1 MTQTIQSF
9 MTQSVL
15 SQHLNAV
22 WQQHY
27 HQVVAKPV
35 PPYVLEAVALISR
48 NLASLANSD
57 EPNPEAWKNISD
69 VSHLVFSSFNKESES
84 PLKQTVDSTLPSQGD
99 IFDAITDPTT

>member
-1 MTQTIQSF
+1 MTQTAQSF

-27 HQVVAKPV
+27 HQVVNKPV

-69 VSHLVFSSFNKESES
+69 VSHLVFSSFAKKSES
-84 PLKQTVDSTLPSQGD
+84 LSTEQPQPVQGEL
-99 IFDAITDPTT
+99 FDAITNPTT

>member
-1 MTQTIQSF
+1 MTQTTQSF

-35 PPYVLEAVALISR
+35 PPYVLEAIALISR

-57 EPNPEAWKNISD
+57 ETNPEAWKNISD
-69 VSHLVFSSFNKESES
+69 VSRLVFSSFSKEPES
-84 PLKQTVDSTLPSQGD
+84 PLKAPVDYTHPTQGELL
-99 IFDAITDPTT
+99 DAITDPTT